1 MDETTGIT
9 GMRIDRWLW
18 IARLYKTRTQAGE
31 AVDGGKVQLNGQ
43 RVKPARTVRVGDRV
57 RVRKGPY
64 EYQLE
69 VLALSERRGPAAEAA
84 RLYRESEESRS
95 AREELTLRLKND
107 PWARVTTTGRPT
119 KKERRDLEKFRGR
132 TRDPDD

>member
-1 MDETTGIT
+1 MAETTGIT
-9 GMRIDRWLW
+9 GMRLDRWLW

-43 RVKPARTVRVGDRV
+43 RAKPARTVHIGDLV

-64 EYQLE
+64 EYRLE
-69 VLALSERRGPAAEAA
+69 VTGLSERRGPAAEAA
-84 RLYRESEESRS
+84 RLYRESEDSRT
-95 AREELTLRLKND
+95 ARETLALQMKND
-107 PWARVTTTGRPT
+107 PWARAATTGRPT

-132 TRDPDD
+132 KKS

>member
-1 MDETTGIT
+1 MEETTGIT
-9 GMRIDRWLW
+9 GMRLDRWLW
-18 IARLYKTRTQAGE
+18 TARLYKTRTQAGE
-31 AVDGGKVQLNGQ
+31 AINGGKVQLNGQ
-43 RVKPARTVRVGDRV
+43 RAKPARTVRIGNLV

-95 AREELTLRLKND
+95 AREALALRLKND
-107 PWARVTTTGRPT
+107 PWARVTTSGRPT

-132 TRDPDD
+132 KKS